1 MSVRVSV
8 PEAASTS
15 DVGFVYSPVLEA
27 ILSLSVL
34 VQPNHHPLHHEWVR
48 ETRRRIS
55 PELKQ
60 RLADFRFSHM
70 HHIPA
75 GLLPPRD
82 ANFADFDSELGRIDA
97 LSVQEKSSA
106 ILRNL
111 TTVLDEEWLSLDSP
125 ATREAILDRSAD
137 LGSATVGL
145 VRLGLEHP
153 AELADRFLAFL
164 TRYWEACFG
173 DEWDRIH
180 SQLDETVSEAQARLE
195 RDGLFAV
202 LEDLRPKI
210 GVNREAG
217 EFWVRRAAE
226 EAVPIGANTELLLA
240 PSAFLWPHVGF
251 IHDHL
256 KRVAVVYPAPFAAF
270 DSPPDVLEDGLVPML
285 RALGDETRLRA
296 LKLIA
301 ERPRSTQELAKLL
314 ALSEP
319 AMSRHLRQLA
329 DCAVLEVSRDGHYV
343 LYSLARDR
351 IEPVS
356 AALLEFLDSR

>member
-8 PEAASTS
+8 PEAATTT

-34 VQPNHHPLHHEWVR
+34 VQPSHHPLHHEWAR
-48 ETRRRIS
+48 ATRKLLP

-60 RLADFRFSHM
+60 RIADFRFGHM

-82 ANFADFDSELGRIDA
+82 AEFRDFDSELARIEA
-97 LSVQEKSSA
+97 LPVEEKGSA

-111 TTVLDEEWLSLDSP
+111 TSISDSEWILLDSP
-125 ATREAILDRSAD
+125 ETSEAILARSAE
-137 LGSATVGL
+137 LGSATVDL

-153 AELADRFLAFL
+153 ADLADRFLAFL
-164 TRYWEACFG
+164 ARYWEVCFH
-173 DEWDRIH
+173 DEWDRVVA
-180 SQLDETVSEAQARLE
+180 QLEETVADAERRLQD
-195 RDGLFAV
+195 DGLFAV
-202 LEDLRPKI
+202 LEDLRPKL

-217 EFWVRRAAE
+217 EFWVRRAEE
-226 EAVPIGANTELLLA
+226 EAIVVEPSTEIVLA

-251 IHDHL
+251 FHDPP

-270 DSPPDVLEDGLVPML
+270 DSPPDVLEDGIVPIL
-285 RALGDETRLRA
+285 RALGDPTRLRA

-301 ERPRSTQELAKLL
+301 ERPARPRS
-314 ALSEP
+314 
-319 AMSRHLRQLA
+319 SRS
-329 DCAVLEVSRDGHYV
+329 CSR
-343 LYSLARDR
+343 
-351 IEPVS
+351 
-356 AALLEFLDSR
+356 